1 MNVLRNTVS
10 ILFLVLFA
18 VTARAG
24 DDPFVGLWVL
34 DVANSQYPSGTG
46 PESMIV
52 EMKPAGN
59 GVQYRSDAQY
69 ANGRMVH
76 SEYTA
81 DYDGNQAI
89 VMGNRGM
96 MFPVFLKRVDSRVV
110 VASYTKSLQIVATS
124 ERVVS
129 PDGLHMTITTIATTP
144 SGQKV
149 TTVGI
154 FNKRIPPASLNPAL
168 MSKSLGR
175 SPRSLSNDQRKG
187 RCV

>member
-1 MNVLRNTVS
+1 MNVLRKTAS
-10 ILFLVLFA
+10 ILFLALLA
-18 VTARAG
+18 TTAKAT
-24 DDPFVGLWVL
+24 DDPFVGVWLL
-34 DVANSQYPSGTG
+34 DVASSQYPSGTG

-59 GVQYRSDAQY
+59 GVQYRSEAQY
-69 ANGRMVH
+69 ANGRIVH

-129 PDGLHMTITTIATTP
+129 PDGLRMTITTITTTP

-149 TTVGI
+149 TTIGV
-154 FNKRIPPASLNPAL
+154 FNKRTPPASLNL
-168 MSKSLGR
+168 E
-175 SPRSLSNDQRKG
+175 
-187 RCV
+187 